1 MVGFTTVEAY
11 SSNQFLR
18 YINSATNIKVYV
30 CLALIISISSCS
42 LFGGSD
48 DGLLKDPEILTQ
60 EERENLK
67 KPVHLQDLAYGEILY
82 DYYRGKELNALTKI
96 LIAQKHDTLP
106 HHKNRAELLSGAIYL
121 NLGMLN
127 MAKAIF
133 DRLLTDKDLQ
143 NELLARITFY
153 LNKLH
158 YKQGDYIQAERG
170 LKKVYNQL
178 SDRYRD
184 ESLIMLSNIALSSK
198 DFDSA
203 KQWLAKISKE
213 SDFTT
218 YVRFNL
224 GVLWLQQGELN
235 QSLPFL
241 ERVYVTFEPSELQRT
256 LQDRAS
262 VALGF
267 HYLRNKQF
275 KQANSKFKQVRLTSP
290 STNKALLGI
299 GWTYIEQEDYEKAI
313 SHWLKLISKDVRDL
327 AVQEALLAIPY
338 AYQKLDAMNESL
350 EKYLLASSI
359 FQTQIELVE
368 KIEDRVAYGNLVEN
382 LVANLIASSRDENA
396 VGSSNFRVTDGQ
408 VKDSKLFGDEYD
420 YYIYELLAQNS
431 FNQGFR
437 NYQKLGSLA
446 QILDHWESQLPMFSQ
461 MVSANQTRY
470 QEHLPR
476 IEKYLLADAG
486 NEYQQLYA
494 QVENDITQLK
504 QNKELHLLANDK
516 QKEIYNRL
524 VRLQERLNTIPAN
537 MISDDVR
544 TKTKRAKGLL
554 MWQFQEN
561 SRAKIWE
568 LEKSQI
574 EISQQLKLLSKRKL
588 SLASAREKAGTRFLG
603 EEQKIAQ
610 GKSTILRLRDKIE
623 QESKIQS
630 EKIKQQILEVLKK
643 RKATL
648 IHFQLQSDLSV
659 ARLHEKALVIPEDE

>member
-1 MVGFTTVEAY
+1 VEVN
-11 SSNQFLR
+11 SSIQFLR
-18 YINSATNIKVYV
+18 YIYNAVNIKFFIF
-30 CLALIISISSCS
+30 LALMFSISSCS

-48 DGLLKDPEILTQ
+48 DGLVKDPEILTQ

-67 KPVHLQDLAYGEILY
+67 KPVYLQDLAYGEILY
-82 DYYRGKELNALTKI
+82 DYYRGKELDALTKI
-96 LIAQKHDTLP
+96 LIAQKHNSLP

-133 DRLLTDKDLQ
+133 DKLLTDKDLQ
-143 NELLARITFY
+143 NELLARINFY

-158 YKQGDYIQAERG
+158 YKQGDYIQAEDG
-170 LKKVYNQL
+170 LKKIYNQL
-178 SDRYRD
+178 SVRYRD
-184 ESLIMLSNIALSSK
+184 ESLIMLSNIALSKK
-198 DFDSA
+198 DLDNA
-203 KQWLAKISKE
+203 KQWLVKISEE
-213 SDFTT
+213 SDFST

-241 ERVYVTFEPSELQRT
+241 ERVYVTLEPTELQRT

-267 HYLRNKQF
+267 HYLRNKKF
-275 KQANSKFKQVRLTSP
+275 EQANNKFKQVRLTSP

-299 GWTYIEQEDYEKAI
+299 GWTYIEQEDYEKALK
-313 SHWLKLISKDVRDL
+313 HWLKLISKDVRDL

-338 AYQKLDAMNESL
+338 AYQKLDAMHESL
-350 EKYLLASSI
+350 EKYLLASSV

-368 KIEDRVAYGNLVEN
+368 KIEARVANGNLVEN
-382 LVANLIASSRDENA
+382 LVASLIGSTTSDIGIGASDSK
-396 VGSSNFRVTDGQ
+396 

-420 YYIYELLAQNS
+420 YYIYELLAKNS

-437 NYQKLGSLA
+437 NYQKLGALA
-446 QILDHWESQLPMFSQ
+446 QILDHWERQLPMFSQ

-470 QEHLPR
+470 QDHLPR
-476 IEKYLLADAG
+476 IQKYLLADAG
-486 NEYQQLYA
+486 KGYQKLYE
-494 QVENDITQLK
+494 QVENDIVLLK
-504 QNKELHLLANDK
+504 QNKNMHLLATDK
-516 QKEIYNRL
+516 QKDIYNRL
-524 VRLQERLNTIPAN
+524 VRLRKRLSAIPVS

-544 TKTKRAKGLL
+544 TETKRAQGLL

-561 SRAKIWE
+561 SRAKIWD

-574 EISQQLKLLSKRKL
+574 EIIQQMKLLSKRKI
-588 SLASAREKAGTRFLG
+588 SLANAKEKAGTRFLG
-603 EEQKIAQ
+603 EEQKISN
-610 GKSTILRLRDKIE
+610 GKSTILRLRNKIE
-623 QESKIQS
+623 QESNIQS
-630 EKIKQQILEVLKK
+630 EKIKQQILKVLEK

-648 IHFQLQSDLSV
+648 KHFQLQSDLSI
-659 ARLHEKALVIPEDE
+659 ARLHEKALVIPEDY

>member
-1 MVGFTTVEAY
+1 MVEFSTVEAN
-11 SSNQFLR
+11 SIKLFLR
-18 YINSATNIKVYV
+18 SVNYTKKVKTFIF
-30 CLALIISISSCS
+30 LSLIVLISSCS
-42 LFGGSD
+42 LFGGS
-48 DGLLKDPEILTQ
+48 GEGIIKDPEILTQ

-96 LIAQKHDTLP
+96 LIAQKHNALP

-133 DRLLTDKDLQ
+133 DKLLTDKDLQ
-143 NELLARITFY
+143 NELLARINFY

-158 YKQGDYIQAERG
+158 YKQGDYVQAEDG

-184 ESLIMLSNIALSSK
+184 ESLIMLSNIALSNK
-198 DFDSA
+198 DLDVA
-203 KQWLAKISKE
+203 KQWLVKISEE
-213 SDFTT
+213 SDYST

-241 ERVYVTFEPSELQRT
+241 EIVYLTLEPTELQRT

-275 KQANSKFKQVRLTSP
+275 KQANTKFKQVRLTSP

-299 GWTYIEQEDYEKAI
+299 GWTYIEQGDYEKALN
-313 SHWLKLISKDVRDL
+313 HWLKLISKDVRDL

-350 EKYLLASSI
+350 EKYLLASSV

-382 LVANLIASSRDENA
+382 LVANLVASNASENE
-396 VGSSNFRVTDGQ
+396 VVSSNFKVTDGQ

-420 YYIYELLAQNS
+420 YYIYELLAKNS

-437 NYQKLGSLA
+437 NYQKLGALA
-446 QILDHWESQLPMFSQ
+446 KILDHWESQLPMFSQ

-476 IEKYLLADAG
+476 IEKYLLADTS
-486 NEYQQLYA
+486 NEYEQLYTHV
-494 QVENDITQLK
+494 QNDIVQLK
-504 QNKELHLLANDK
+504 QNINMHLLANEK

-524 VRLQERLNTIPAN
+524 AKLQKRLNTIPSS
-537 MISDDVR
+537 MISDEVR
-544 TKTKRAKGLL
+544 TKSRRAKGLL

-561 SRAKIWE
+561 SRAKIWD
-568 LEKSQI
+568 LEKSQM
-574 EISQQLKLLSKRKL
+574 EISQQLTLLSNRKV
-588 SLASAREKAGTRFLG
+588 SLANAREKAGTRFTG
-603 EEQKIAQ
+603 EEQKITQ
-610 GKSTILRLRDKIE
+610 GKNTILRLREKIE
-623 QESKIQS
+623 QESSIQS
-630 EKIKQQILEVLKK
+630 EKIKQQILEVLEK

-648 IHFQLQSDLSV
+648 KHFQLQSDLSI